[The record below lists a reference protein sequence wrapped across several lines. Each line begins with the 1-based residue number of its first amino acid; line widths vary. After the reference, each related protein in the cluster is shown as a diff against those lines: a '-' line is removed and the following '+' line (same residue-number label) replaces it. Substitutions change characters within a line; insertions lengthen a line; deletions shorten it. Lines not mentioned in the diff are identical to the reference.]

1 MKLVNFI
8 TSGQIR
14 MARTYL
20 RWTIDDLSK
29 KTDIPWA
36 RLQNIEKSDELD
48 DSLNERLIVIKK
60 VFEDNGI
67 FFQDEDDQFKKSIK
81 IKK

>member
-1 MKLVNFI
+1 MKISNLI
-8 TSGQIR
+8 SSGQIR
-14 MARTYL
+14 MARVYL

-29 KTDIPWA
+29 KTNIPWA
-36 RLQNIEKSDELD
+36 RLQYIEKSEEFN
-48 DSLNERLIVIKK
+48 DSLNVKLAMIRE

-67 FFQDEDDQFKKSIK
+67 VFIDEDDQFEKSIR

>member
-1 MKLVNFI
+1 
-8 TSGQIR
+8 

-36 RLQNIEKSDELD
+36 RLQHIEKSDQLD
-48 DSLNERLIVIKK
+48 ESLNEKLTVIKK

-67 FFQDEDDQFKKSIK
+67 FFQEEDDEFEKSIR

>member
-1 MKLVNFI
+1 
-8 TSGQIR
+8 

-29 KTDIPWA
+29 KTNIPWA
-36 RLQNIEKSDELD
+36 RLQHIEKSDQLD
-48 DSLNERLIVIKK
+48 ESLNEKLTIIKK

-67 FFQDEDDQFKKSIK
+67 FFQEEDEQFKKSIR
-81 IKK
+81 IKKQ

>member
-1 MKLVNFI
+1 
-8 TSGQIR
+8 

-29 KTDIPWA
+29 KTNIPWA
-36 RLQNIEKSDELD
+36 RLQHIEKSDQLD
-48 DSLNERLIVIKK
+48 ESLNEKLTIIKK

-67 FFQDEDDQFKKSIK
+67 FFQEEDDQFKKSIR
-81 IKK
+81 IKKQ

>member
-1 MKLVNFI
+1 
-8 TSGQIR
+8 

-36 RLQNIEKSDELD
+36 RLQYIEKSDQLD
-48 DSLNERLIVIKK
+48 ESLNEKLTVIKK

-67 FFQDEDDQFKKSIK
+67 FFQEEDDEFEKSIR

>member
-1 MKLVNFI
+1 
-8 TSGQIR
+8 

-36 RLQNIEKSDELD
+36 RLQHIEKSDQLD
-48 DSLNERLIVIKK
+48 ESLNEKLTVIKK

-67 FFQDEDDQFKKSIK
+67 LFQEEDDEFEKSIR

>member
-8 TSGQIR
+8 SSGQIR

-36 RLQNIEKSDELD
+36 RLQYIEKSDQLD
-48 DSLNERLIVIKK
+48 ESLNEKLTVIKK
-60 VFEDNGI
+60 FSKI
-67 FFQDEDDQFKKSIK
+67 MAFFFKRKMMNLK
-81 IKK
+81 NQ

>member
-36 RLQNIEKSDELD
+36 RLQNIEKSDDLD

>member
-1 MKLVNFI
+1 
-8 TSGQIR
+8 

-29 KTDIPWA
+29 KTNIPWA
-36 RLQNIEKSDELD
+36 RLQHIEKSDQLD
-48 DSLNERLIVIKK
+48 ESLNEKLTIIKK

-67 FFQDEDDQFKKSIK
+67 FFQEEDDQFEKSIR
-81 IKK
+81 IKKQL